1 MLVRAK
7 IVIKH
12 ATYDQWKAFYDSYE
26 VDRAKFVSDEVI
38 QKTSDHE
45 AAVSFNILDLDA
57 LTALTARTEIR
68 LEEEKL
74 GVVTTIL

>member
-26 VDRAKFVSDEVI
+26 VERTKFVSDEVI

-45 AAVSFNILDLDA
+45 ATVSFNILDLDA
-57 LTALTARTEIR
+57 LTALTARPEIR